1 LAIPVCLLI
10 SVYRTK
16 GTEKMKIEQWKSWV
30 KNLKGEI
37 FTLYYAYQH
46 PHTPFFAKLVTVL
59 VVAYAFSPIDLIP
72 DFIPILGYL
81 DDLILL
87 PIGIMLAIKLIPQEI
102 LLQSREQAR
111 LRLSEKKPRNWV
123 AGTIIM
129 LFWIII
135 LVGITYFLYTVFGYK
150 WK

>member
-1 LAIPVCLLI
+1 
-10 SVYRTK
+10 
-16 GTEKMKIEQWKSWV
+16 MKIEQWKSWV
-30 KNLKGEI
+30 KKLKREI
-37 FTLYYAYQH
+37 FTLYYAYQN
-46 PHTPFFAKLVTVL
+46 PHTPFFAKFVTIL

-102 LLQSREQAR
+102 LLQSQEEAR
-111 LRLSEKKPRNWV
+111 LRSSEQNPKNWV
-123 AGTIIM
+123 AGTMIM
-129 LFWIII
+129 LLWIMI
-135 LVGITYFLYTVFGYK
+135 LVGVTYFLVYK